1 MCSSY
6 SIYMIN
12 LASGKILNSFLHKRT
27 LWINRIT
34 DGADTANA
42 TKSLN
47 NDDCTQKQGAAFLLP
62 FFCHY
67 PCLLVICHAL
77 PSCVLVWFQV
87 ERLCTYVT
95 GFCLWSTACAQV
107 RFWVTRTGLQ
117 GGRSDFRRSCELRT
131 TRQRKVRSC
140 LSIWTACCTPK
151 RIQVMTDS
159 PNIFKRL

>member
-12 LASGKILNSFLHKRT
+12 LASGKILNSFLHKMT

-47 NDDCTQKQGAAFLLP
+47 NDDCTQKRGEAFLLP

-67 PCLLVICHAL
+67 PCLRVTCHAL

-87 ERLCTYVT
+87 ERLC
-95 GFCLWSTACAQV
+95 
-107 RFWVTRTGLQ
+107 
-117 GGRSDFRRSCELRT
+117 
-131 TRQRKVRSC
+131 
-140 LSIWTACCTPK
+140 
-151 RIQVMTDS
+151 M
-159 PNIFKRL
+159 